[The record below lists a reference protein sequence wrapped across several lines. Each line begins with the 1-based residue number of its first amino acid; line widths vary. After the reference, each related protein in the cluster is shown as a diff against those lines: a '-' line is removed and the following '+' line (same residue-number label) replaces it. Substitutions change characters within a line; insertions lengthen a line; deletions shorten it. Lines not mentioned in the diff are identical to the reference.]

1 MKDRS
6 EDINESTMG
15 KTNNAQAGKNSHNFD
30 RMTVILR
37 KQLLPTEVKK
47 QTKTDNLRTGRD
59 LQILNPEFPKSSFK
73 KAQF

>member
-15 KTNNAQAGKNSHNFD
+15 KTNNAQAGKNSHTFD

-37 KQLLPTEVKK
+37 KQLLPQLRLKNK
-47 QTKTDNLRTGRD
+47 QK
-59 LQILNPEFPKSSFK
+59 QIISELEGIFRY
-73 KAQF
+73 

>member
-15 KTNNAQAGKNSHNFD
+15 KTNAQAGKNSHTFD

-37 KQLLPTEVKK
+37 KQLLPH
-47 QTKTDNLRTGRD
+47 
-59 LQILNPEFPKSSFK
+59 
-73 KAQF
+73 